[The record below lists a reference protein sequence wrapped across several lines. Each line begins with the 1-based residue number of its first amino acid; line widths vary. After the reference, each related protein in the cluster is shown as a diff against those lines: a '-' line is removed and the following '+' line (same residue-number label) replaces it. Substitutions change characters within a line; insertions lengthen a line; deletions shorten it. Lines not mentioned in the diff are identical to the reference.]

1 MKDFQ
6 QQGAQPLPSH
16 SQFFQKTDTPKEQT
30 KDLVSKILS
39 FIEDIDAVTF
49 QPALADQLQF
59 LDKLASDVVSLHQ
72 LTLLSTSFSE
82 SVTDCRKIVNNI
94 LNCKVFL
101 PKFHIE
107 ISALD
112 AAKDYRKSK
121 KNKEV
126 LSLICK
132 GFNKDQQHTLILSQE
147 LRLLTHDLNAE
158 MENI

>member
-1 MKDFQ
+1 MKDYQ
-6 QQGAQPLPSH
+6 QQGAQPLPGH
-16 SQFFQKTDTPKEQT
+16 SQFFQKSDTPQDQT

-39 FIEDIDAVTF
+39 FIEDIEAVT
-49 QPALADQLQF
+49 QQQALAEQIQF
-59 LDKLASDVVSLHQ
+59 LDKLANDVVSLHQ

-107 ISALD
+107 MSTLD
-112 AAKDYRKSK
+112 AAKDYRKNK

-132 GFNKDQQHTLILSQE
+132 GYHKDQAHSLMLSQE